1 MIQDLE
7 SMSYQ
12 LNNDTEMTEE
22 FQEAFWTEHCQ
33 TLTSEQEEFELDSSI
48 LDDLLKTFSPS
59 TLFESELLDDISN
72 NQSDCILN
80 NEDQSIND
88 FISSVNMQLD
98 LVSNESDCS
107 YVDSFPLKDNEISE
121 LTKLDSLYQNDCHF
135 IINNAT
141 PKTYLKR
148 NSSNEFKKKLNTTIE
163 RVDKKQSNK
172 EAAIRYRQKKM
183 KEKYDLF
190 KTRDGLKS
198 ENEDLKKKIEDI
210 QLEISLVKNILV
222 ELLIKKN

>member
-1 MIQDLE
+1 
-7 SMSYQ
+7 
-12 LNNDTEMTEE
+12 MTEE
-22 FQEAFWTEHCQ
+22 FQDGFWTEHCQ
-33 TLTSEQEEFELDSSI
+33 SLAIEQEEFELDSNI
-48 LDDLLKTFSPS
+48 LEDLLKTFSPS
-59 TLFESELLDDISN
+59 TLCESEFLDDISN

-88 FISSVNMQLD
+88 FISSINMQLD
-98 LVSNESDCS
+98 MASNESDCS

-121 LTKLDSLYQNDCHF
+121 LTKFNSFYQSDC
-135 IINNAT
+135 ILNKSIQT
-141 PKTYLKR
+141 TYFKSK
-148 NSSNEFKKKLNTTIE
+148 SSNEFKKKLKTTIE

-183 KEKYDLF
+183 KEKFDLF

-210 QLEISLVKNILV
+210 QLEISFVKNILV
-222 ELLIKKN
+222 EMLLKKN

>member
-1 MIQDLE
+1 
-7 SMSYQ
+7 
-12 LNNDTEMTEE
+12 MTKE
-22 FQEAFWTEHCQ
+22 FHEGFWTEHCQ

-88 FISSVNMQLD
+88 FISSVNMQLEM
-98 LVSNESDCS
+98 VSNESDCS
-107 YVDSFPLKDNEISE
+107 YGDSFPLKDNEISE
-121 LTKLDSLYQNDCHF
+121 LTKFDSLYQNDC
-135 IINNAT
+135 ILNRTIQT
-141 PKTYLKR
+141 TYFKR
-148 NSSNEFKKKLNTTIE
+148 NSSNEFKKKLKTTIE

-172 EAAIRYRQKKM
+172 EAAIKYRQKKM

-210 QLEISLVKNILV
+210 QLEISFVKNILV
-222 ELLIKKN
+222 EMLLKKN

>member
-12 LNNDTEMTEE
+12 LNNDTEMSEE
-22 FQEAFWTEHCQ
+22 FQEGFWTEHCQ

-48 LDDLLKTFSPS
+48 LDDLLKTLSPS
-59 TLFESELLDDISN
+59 TLFESELLEDISN

-88 FISSVNMQLD
+88 FISSVNMQLEMA
-98 LVSNESDCS
+98 SNESECS
-107 YVDSFPLKDNEISE
+107 YGDSFPLKDNEISE
-121 LTKLDSLYQNDCHF
+121 LTKFDSLYQNDS
-135 IINNAT
+135 ILN
-141 PKTYLKR
+141 KTIQTTYFKR

-210 QLEISLVKNILV
+210 QLEISFVKNILV
-222 ELLIKKN
+222 EMLLKKN

>member
-1 MIQDLE
+1 
-7 SMSYQ
+7 
-12 LNNDTEMTEE
+12 
-22 FQEAFWTEHCQ
+22 
-33 TLTSEQEEFELDSSI
+33 LTSEQEEFELDSSI
-48 LDDLLKTFSPS
+48 LDDLLKTLSPS
-59 TLFESELLDDISN
+59 TLFESELLEDISN

-88 FISSVNMQLD
+88 FISSVNMQLEMA
-98 LVSNESDCS
+98 SNESDCS
-107 YVDSFPLKDNEISE
+107 YGDSFPLKDNEISE
-121 LTKLDSLYQNDCHF
+121 LTKFDSLYQNDS
-135 IINNAT
+135 ILN
-141 PKTYLKR
+141 KTIQTTYFKR

-210 QLEISLVKNILV
+210 QLEISFVKNILV
-222 ELLIKKN
+222 EMLLKKN